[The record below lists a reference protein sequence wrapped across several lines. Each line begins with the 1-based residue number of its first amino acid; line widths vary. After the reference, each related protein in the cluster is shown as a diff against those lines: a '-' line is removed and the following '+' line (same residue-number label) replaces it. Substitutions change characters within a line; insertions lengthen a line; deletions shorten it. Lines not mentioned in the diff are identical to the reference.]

1 MWRTAYCSR
10 ILLGFVLSLGLA
22 CKKKQVAT
30 PTEAPA
36 EQPAATGTG
45 PSSSPAPAVNQAP
58 PKLPGASDVRAALAR
73 GDYSMAVESYLALKE
88 VAYTD
93 SQWIDEY
100 RRLNAELLTKL
111 NQAAPKDPKAAQA
124 LGMLRAAILG
134 R

>member
-1 MWRTAYCSR
+1 
-10 ILLGFVLSLGLA
+10 
-22 CKKKQVAT
+22 
-30 PTEAPA
+30 
-36 EQPAATGTG
+36 
-45 PSSSPAPAVNQAP
+45 
-58 PKLPGASDVRAALAR
+58 
-73 GDYSMAVESYLALKE
+73 MAVESYLALKE

-124 LGMLRAAILG
+124 LGVLRAAILG